1 MTPQNILF
9 ILRLIS
15 ALLLLAFLGALL
27 WYLYRDLRASRL
39 TADEQLAHWGFL
51 RVLASTEPS
60 LVEGTIIELAPVTT
74 IGRNNRNS
82 IVLDN
87 TYVSGEHALITW
99 RDSQWWLEDLSSRN
113 GTYLNEVPIADPIII
128 SLGDIITIGGVTFK
142 LDSIVR
148 HNGEKI
154 ESGIRDSNP

>member
-1 MTPQNILF
+1 MTPQNVLF

-27 WYLYRDLRASRL
+27 WYLYRDLKASRL
-39 TADEQLAHWGFL
+39 TADEQLTHWGFL
-51 RVLASTEPS
+51 RVLASSEPS
-60 LVEGTIIELAPVTT
+60 LVEGTLIELAPVTT

-82 IVLDN
+82 IVLDD

-113 GTYLNEVPIADPIII
+113 GTYLNEVLITDPVII
-128 SLGDIITIGGVTFK
+128 SPGDIIAIGSVTFK

-148 HNGEKI
+148 HTEGKI
-154 ESGIRDSNP
+154 QSGIRDSNP